1 MFMLINEVSL
11 KYCKKKIVKI
21 ASISSKWHTVY
32 TTVFAKLLQS
42 QTLPFALLF
51 FFNDNTA
58 ATLSTAKG
66 KLEIS
71 KGTINFHRI
80 IG

>member
-51 FFNDNTA
+51 FSMI
-58 ATLSTAKG
+58 TLLLLFQLQKANWKLAKEQSIST
-66 KLEIS
+66 E
-71 KGTINFHRI
+71 
-80 IG
+80 